1 MELNSRAKNIMDLA
15 RRYSNGQGITTM
27 GTEFLILAMFETED
41 SLCHFLLSEYE
52 ITRDEIFNKTNEVFI
67 LRKNKGQYN
76 KELENIL
83 HQASLL
89 SNDKLVAEEHIFMA
103 ILMNKKTIACEILEN
118 LGLDI
123 DSLIMDVNEIY
134 DFKGGSTD
142 ELNYVKNISKL
153 AKNHELSRF
162 IDRDEYINRIDIIMH
177 RRYKN
182 NPLLIGNAGV
192 GKTALVEGYAMKLA
206 KMGSDYT
213 ILSLNLTAMLA
224 GTRYRG
230 DFEEKFDKFVNE
242 IASKKNVIVFID
254 EIHTIMGAATTEGN
268 LDVANMLKPF
278 LARGDIRVIGATT
291 LDEYHKT
298 IENDKALQRRFQPI
312 FVNEPDLEQTKKI
325 MFGIKEDYEAY
336 HLVKISN
343 DVLNYLIY
351 ESDRKITRK
360 YRPDKCIDVLDDVLS
375 WAEVNHKTFVTK
387 DDVDNAILGISKKN
401 EYNYDLFYSKLD
413 KYRWLYQ
420 MDLLNQKPLLSIE
433 YHGNKY
439 GLQMLKLDI
448 SNIFMIGPEELLE
461 LDLSGY
467 KEHNMITSIIGAPP
481 GYIGYDDEGILAKH
495 ILEYPK
501 SVIVLKNFKDS
512 ALSIQGFFINMI
524 LSGGFVDQ
532 KGRNII
538 LDNTIFILEGLER
551 KKLVGFNSNAKKTEL
566 FDDVIE
572 YYDIN
577 NSLNNEY
584 INTLSRYSY
593 EMAFDFDIVEENK
606 KMVDSYLY
614 KLLKDQKKGKFLVT
628 KEQIRNTE
636 N

>member
-1 MELNSRAKNIMDLA
+1 MDLA
-15 RRYSNGQGITTM
+15 RRYSNEQGITTM

-343 DVLNYLIY
+343 DVLNYLIH

-551 KKLVGFNSNAKKTEL
+551 KKLVGFNSNAKKAEL

>member
-1 MELNSRAKNIMDLA
+1 
-15 RRYSNGQGITTM
+15 M

-67 LRKNKGQYN
+67 IRKNKGQYN

-512 ALSIQGFFINMI
+512 ALSIQGFFINMV

-538 LDNTIFILEGLER
+538 LDNTIFIFEGLER
-551 KKLVGFNSNAKKTEL
+551 KKLVGFNSNAKKAEL

>member
-1 MELNSRAKNIMDLA
+1 
-15 RRYSNGQGITTM
+15 M

-551 KKLVGFNSNAKKTEL
+551 KKLVGFNSNAKKSEL

>member
-1 MELNSRAKNIMDLA
+1 
-15 RRYSNGQGITTM
+15 M

-551 KKLVGFNSNAKKTEL
+551 KKLVGFNSNVKKAEL

-572 YYDIN
+572 HYDIN

>member
-1 MELNSRAKNIMDLA
+1 
-15 RRYSNGQGITTM
+15 M

-192 GKTALVEGYAMKLA
+192 GKTALVEGYAMKLT

-551 KKLVGFNSNAKKTEL
+551 KKLVGFNSNVKKAEL

>member
-1 MELNSRAKNIMDLA
+1 
-15 RRYSNGQGITTM
+15 M

-192 GKTALVEGYAMKLA
+192 GKTALVEGYAMKLT

-538 LDNTIFILEGLER
+538 LDNTIFIFEGLER
-551 KKLVGFNSNAKKTEL
+551 KKLVGFNSNVKKAEL

-572 YYDIN
+572 HYDIN

>member
-1 MELNSRAKNIMDLA
+1 
-15 RRYSNGQGITTM
+15 M

-551 KKLVGFNSNAKKTEL
+551 KKLVGFNSNAKKAEL

-572 YYDIN
+572 HYDIN

>member
-1 MELNSRAKNIMDLA
+1 
-15 RRYSNGQGITTM
+15 M

-67 LRKNKGQYN
+67 IRKNKGQYN

-551 KKLVGFNSNAKKTEL
+551 KKLVGFNSNAKKAEL

>member
-1 MELNSRAKNIMDLA
+1 MDLA
-15 RRYSNGQGITTM
+15 RRYSNEQGITTM

-551 KKLVGFNSNAKKTEL
+551 KKLVGFNSNAKKAEL

>member
-1 MELNSRAKNIMDLA
+1 
-15 RRYSNGQGITTM
+15 M

-67 LRKNKGQYN
+67 IRKNKGQYN

-538 LDNTIFILEGLER
+538 LDNTIFIFEGLER
-551 KKLVGFNSNAKKTEL
+551 KKLVGFNSNVKKAEL

-572 YYDIN
+572 HYDIN

>member
-1 MELNSRAKNIMDLA
+1 
-15 RRYSNGQGITTM
+15 M

-343 DVLNYLIY
+343 DVLNYLIH

-551 KKLVGFNSNAKKTEL
+551 KKLVGFNSNAKKAEL

>member
-1 MELNSRAKNIMDLA
+1 
-15 RRYSNGQGITTM
+15 M

-343 DVLNYLIY
+343 DVLNYLIH

-538 LDNTIFILEGLER
+538 LDNTIFIFEGLER

-572 YYDIN
+572 HYDIN

>member
-1 MELNSRAKNIMDLA
+1 
-15 RRYSNGQGITTM
+15 M

-343 DVLNYLIY
+343 DVLNYLIH

-538 LDNTIFILEGLER
+538 LDNTIFIFEGLER
-551 KKLVGFNSNAKKTEL
+551 KKLVGFNSNAKKAEL

>member
-1 MELNSRAKNIMDLA
+1 
-15 RRYSNGQGITTM
+15 M

-268 LDVANMLKPF
+268 LNVANMLP
-278 LARGDIRVIGATT
+278 AV
-291 LDEYHKT
+291 
-298 IENDKALQRRFQPI
+298 
-312 FVNEPDLEQTKKI
+312 
-325 MFGIKEDYEAY
+325 
-336 HLVKISN
+336 
-343 DVLNYLIY
+343 
-351 ESDRKITRK
+351 
-360 YRPDKCIDVLDDVLS
+360 
-375 WAEVNHKTFVTK
+375 
-387 DDVDNAILGISKKN
+387 
-401 EYNYDLFYSKLD
+401 
-413 KYRWLYQ
+413 
-420 MDLLNQKPLLSIE
+420 
-433 YHGNKY
+433 
-439 GLQMLKLDI
+439 
-448 SNIFMIGPEELLE
+448 
-461 LDLSGY
+461 
-467 KEHNMITSIIGAPP
+467 
-481 GYIGYDDEGILAKH
+481 ILA
-495 ILEYPK
+495 
-501 SVIVLKNFKDS
+501 
-512 ALSIQGFFINMI
+512 
-524 LSGGFVDQ
+524 
-532 KGRNII
+532 
-538 LDNTIFILEGLER
+538 
-551 KKLVGFNSNAKKTEL
+551 VGA
-566 FDDVIE
+566 
-572 YYDIN
+572 
-577 NSLNNEY
+577 
-584 INTLSRYSY
+584 
-593 EMAFDFDIVEENK
+593 A
-606 KMVDSYLY
+606 YLPWE
-614 KLLKDQKKGKFLVT
+614 F
-628 KEQIRNTE
+628 
-636 N
+636 

>member
-1 MELNSRAKNIMDLA
+1 
-15 RRYSNGQGITTM
+15 M

-343 DVLNYLIY
+343 DVLNYLIH

-360 YRPDKCIDVLDDVLS
+360 YRPDKCIEVLDDVLS

-551 KKLVGFNSNAKKTEL
+551 KKLVGFNSNAKKAEL

>member
-1 MELNSRAKNIMDLA
+1 
-15 RRYSNGQGITTM
+15 M

-551 KKLVGFNSNAKKTEL
+551 KKLVGFNSNAKKAEL

>member
-15 RRYSNGQGITTM
+15 RRYSNEQGITTM

-343 DVLNYLIY
+343 DVLNYLIH

-551 KKLVGFNSNAKKTEL
+551 KKLVGFNSNAKKAEL

>member
-1 MELNSRAKNIMDLA
+1 
-15 RRYSNGQGITTM
+15 M

-538 LDNTIFILEGLER
+538 LDNTIFIFEGLER
-551 KKLVGFNSNAKKTEL
+551 KKLVGFNSNVKKAEL

-572 YYDIN
+572 HYDIN